1 MSIPCVI
8 GRLLPEASAML
19 EAAGVRVALVK
30 QTRCPKAA
38 PSGPLRVLRQRDLP
52 DGVEL
57 VTAASA
63 ALARREGS
71 DE

>member
-8 GRLLPEASAML
+8 GRLLVDASALL
-19 EAAGVRVALVK
+19 EAAGARIAVVK
-30 QTRCPKAA
+30 ETRCPKAA

-57 VTAASA
+57 VAAASA
-63 ALARREGS
+63 ALERREES
-71 DE
+71 HE

>member
-1 MSIPCVI
+1 MSASCVI
-8 GRLLPEASAML
+8 GRLLSDAEAML
-19 EAAGVRVALVK
+19 EAAGLRVALVK
-30 QTRCPKAA
+30 ETRCPKAA

-57 VTAASA
+57 VAAASA
-63 ALARREGS
+63 AVERREES